1 MKKKTPY
8 MIERP
13 LADMHADGV
22 RFDVSIIE
30 ALRNQQTIA
39 ETKYRKENNAQ

>member
-30 ALRNQQTIA
+30 ALRNQQTIS
-39 ETKYRKENNAQ
+39 ETQHRTENNA